1 MEAEYVVL
9 ARASKE
15 GVHYR
20 RLLTATGIPQHS
32 PITVFDDNQ
41 SAINLTN
48 APSVTKHSHHI
59 NVRYHLIRDYTAQ
72 GILRMVKVPGTDNP
86 ADLFTKTLS
95 TPLALRYG
103 HIIHN
108 TAQGLLTPFVP
119 LGVGGN
125 VSM

>member
-15 GVHYR
+15 GVHFR
-20 RLLTATGIPQHS
+20 RLLAAMGIVQTAPL
-32 PITVFDDNQ
+32 TVFDDNQ

-48 APSVTKHSHHI
+48 APAITKHSRHI
-59 NVRYHLIRDYTAQ
+59 NVRYHLIRDYAAQ
-72 GILRMVKVPGTDNP
+72 GILRMVKVPGTENP

-103 HIIHN
+103 DFIHN
-108 TAQGLLTPFVP
+108 TSTEVLTPFVP